1 MLRSLSIRNFA
12 VVDELDAEFG
22 SGFTVLTGETGAG
35 KSILLDAL
43 SLLLGDR
50 FEVRQLRPGTE
61 RAEISAEFD
70 LVDAAAARAWL
81 LENDLADAETLL
93 LRRVLDAQ
101 GRSRAWINGSPATL
115 AQLATVGEQLIDVH
129 GQHAHQSLGRPETQ
143 RALLDAF
150 GGFATLAAEVALA
163 WRSWR
168 NAAERHQ
175 NGVRD
180 AASKGAERDALTS
193 RNDELVALGA
203 TAGEWVELS
212 SAQSRLAHAASLL
225 EAASAGEAE
234 LAGDDAALH
243 SRLAALGQRLR
254 QAATHDKRLDVV
266 VALIDE
272 ARIGIDEAGRMLR
285 VYRERLELDPEE
297 LTRVEA
303 RLAMIHDVARKYR
316 VRPEDLPMLAANT
329 AAALETLSAD
339 TNMAALAAL
348 EGQAKASF
356 DALAQALSAK
366 RKFAAAE
373 LGHRVSAM
381 MADLAMAGGRVE
393 VALCPLAEPSSFGLE
408 SVEILT
414 ATHPKQPLGP
424 LSRVA
429 SGGELSRLGLAI
441 QVVLSDVSTVPTLIF
456 DEVDAGI
463 GGGVAAAVG
472 SLLQELGQRRQVLC
486 VTHLP
491 QVAACA
497 DAHCRVTKT
506 TRKSAVS
513 TEITQLGGA
522 ERVEEI
528 ARMLGGHDITAKT
541 RAHAKEL
548 LLQSRPA
555 RVRPKANNRP

>member
-50 FEVRQLRPGTE
+50 FEVRQLRPGAE
-61 RAEISAEFD
+61 RAEIAAEFD

-81 LENDLADAETLL
+81 VENDFADAEALL

-115 AQLATVGEQLIDVH
+115 AQLEAVGEQLIDVH

-150 GGFATLAAEVALA
+150 GGFSTLTAEVALA
-163 WRSWR
+163 WRTWR
-168 NAAERHQ
+168 SAAERHQ

-180 AASKGAERDALTS
+180 VASKGAERDALAA
-193 RNDELVALGA
+193 RNDELAALKT
-203 TAGEWVELS
+203 TAGEWAELS

-234 LAGDDAALH
+234 LAGDGVALN
-243 SRLAALGQRLR
+243 SRLTALVQRLR
-254 QAATHDKRLDVV
+254 QAATHDKGLDDV

-285 VYRERLELDPEE
+285 LYRERLELDPAE

-303 RLAMIHDVARKYR
+303 RLATLHDVARKYR
-316 VRPEDLPMLAANT
+316 VRPEELPLLAANT
-329 AAALETLSAD
+329 AASLETLSVD

-348 EGQAKASF
+348 EAQAKASF
-356 DALAQALSAK
+356 DTLAHALSAK

-381 MADLAMAGGRVE
+381 MADLAMVGGRIE
-393 VALCPLAEPSSFGLE
+393 IALLPLAEPSSFGLE
-408 SVEILT
+408 SAEILT

-429 SGGELSRLGLAI
+429 SGGELSRIGLAV

-491 QVAACA
+491 QVAAYA
-497 DAHCRVTKT
+497 DAHCRVIKSA
-506 TRKSAVS
+506 RKGAVS
-513 TEITQLGGA
+513 TELNQLGSA

-555 RVRPKANNRP
+555 NTRRKSQ

>member
-12 VVDELDAEFG
+12 VVEEIDAEFG

-50 FEVRQLRPGTE
+50 FEVRQLRPGAE

-81 LENDLADAETLL
+81 VQNDLADAQMLL

-101 GRSRAWINGSPATL
+101 ARSRAWINGSPATL
-115 AQLATVGEQLIDVH
+115 AQLAAVGEQLIDVH

-163 WRSWR
+163 WRAWR
-168 NAAERHQ
+168 SAAERHQ

-180 AASKGAERDALTS
+180 AASKGAERDALAS

-203 TAGEWVELS
+203 TADEWAELS
-212 SAQSRLAHAASLL
+212 LAQSRLAHAASLL

-234 LAGDDAALH
+234 LAGDDAALN
-243 SRLAALGQRLR
+243 SRLAVLVQRLR
-254 QAATHDKRLDVV
+254 QAATHDKGLDDI

-285 VYRERLELDPEE
+285 LYRERLELDPAE
-297 LTRVEA
+297 LARVEA
-303 RLAMIHDVARKYR
+303 RLATIHDVARKYR
-316 VRPEDLPMLAANT
+316 VRPEDLPLLAADT
-329 AAALETLSAD
+329 AAALRTLSAD

-348 EGQAKASF
+348 EAQAKASF

-366 RKFAAAE
+366 RKFAAAD

-393 VALCPLAEPSSFGLE
+393 VALSPTAEPSSFGLE
-408 SVEILT
+408 NVEILT

-441 QVVLSDVSTVPTLIF
+441 QVVLADVSTVPTLIF

-463 GGGVAAAVG
+463 GGAVAAAVG
-472 SLLQELGQRRQVLC
+472 RLLQELGQRRQVLC

>member
-50 FEVRQLRPGTE
+50 FEVRQLRPGAE

-81 LENDLADAETLL
+81 VENDLADAEGLL

-115 AQLATVGEQLIDVH
+115 AQLEAVGEQLIDVH
-129 GQHAHQSLGRPETQ
+129 GQHAHQSLGKPETQ

-150 GGFATLAAEVALA
+150 GGFSTLTAEVALA
-163 WRSWR
+163 WRAWR
-168 NAAERHQ
+168 SAAERHQ

-180 AASKGAERDALTS
+180 AASKGAERDALAA
-193 RNDELVALGA
+193 RNDELAALGA
-203 TAGEWVELS
+203 TAGEWAELS

-234 LAGDDAALH
+234 LAGDDVALN
-243 SRLAALGQRLR
+243 SRLTALVQRLR
-254 QAATHDKRLDVV
+254 QAATHDKGLDDIVE
-266 VALIDE
+266 LIDE

-285 VYRERLELDPEE
+285 LYRERLELDPAE
-297 LTRVEA
+297 LTHVEA
-303 RLAMIHDVARKYR
+303 RLATLHDVARKYR
-316 VRPEDLPMLAANT
+316 VRPEELPLLAANT
-329 AAALETLSAD
+329 AASLETLSAD
-339 TNMAALAAL
+339 TNMAVLAAL
-348 EGQAKASF
+348 EAQAKASF
-356 DALAQALSAK
+356 DTLAQALSAK

-373 LGHRVSAM
+373 FGHRVSAM

-393 VALCPLAEPSSFGLE
+393 IALSPLAEPSSFGLE
-408 SVEILT
+408 SAEILT

-429 SGGELSRLGLAI
+429 SGGELSRLGLAV

-491 QVAACA
+491 QVAARA
-497 DAHCRVTKT
+497 DAHCRVI
-506 TRKSAVS
+506 KSAREGAVS
-513 TEITQLGGA
+513 TELNQLGSA

-555 RVRPKANNRP
+555 NARRKTQ

>member
-12 VVDELDAEFG
+12 VVDEIDAEFG

-50 FEVRQLRPGTE
+50 FEVRQLRPGAE

-70 LVDAAAARAWL
+70 LVDAAAAHAWL
-81 LENDLADAETLL
+81 VENDLADAQMLL

-115 AQLATVGEQLIDVH
+115 AQLAAVGEQLIDVH

-163 WRSWR
+163 WRAWR
-168 NAAERHQ
+168 SAAERHQ

-180 AASKGAERDALTS
+180 AASKGAERDALAT

-203 TAGEWVELS
+203 TADEWAELS

-234 LAGDDAALH
+234 LAGDDAALN
-243 SRLAALGQRLR
+243 SRLAVLVQRLR
-254 QAATHDKRLDVV
+254 QAATHDKGLDDI

-272 ARIGIDEAGRMLR
+272 ARIGIDEAARMLR
-285 VYRERLELDPEE
+285 LYRERLELDPAE
-297 LTRVEA
+297 LARVEA
-303 RLAMIHDVARKYR
+303 RLATIHDVARKYR
-316 VRPEDLPMLAANT
+316 VRPEDLPLLAADT
-329 AAALETLSAD
+329 AAALKTLSAD

-348 EGQAKASF
+348 EAQAKASF

-393 VALCPLAEPSSFGLE
+393 VALSSD
-408 SVEILT
+408 
-414 ATHPKQPLGP
+414 
-424 LSRVA
+424 R
-429 SGGELSRLGLAI
+429 
-441 QVVLSDVSTVPTLIF
+441 
-456 DEVDAGI
+456 
-463 GGGVAAAVG
+463 
-472 SLLQELGQRRQVLC
+472 
-486 VTHLP
+486 
-491 QVAACA
+491 
-497 DAHCRVTKT
+497 
-506 TRKSAVS
+506 
-513 TEITQLGGA
+513 GA
-522 ERVEEI
+522 LKFRPRER
-528 ARMLGGHDITAKT
+528 
-541 RAHAKEL
+541 
-548 LLQSRPA
+548 
-555 RVRPKANNRP
+555 